1 VNVPFKTFVSGE
13 ILTASDVNSQ
23 LMNQMISV
31 FDDATARDAAITSP
45 VEGQFVFRK
54 DDAVLEYFDGSAWEE
69 F

>member
-1 VNVPFKTFVSGE
+1 MPSKTFVAGE
-13 ILTASDVNSQ
+13 ILTAADVNTN
-23 LMNQMISV
+23 LMSQMIAV
-31 FDDATARDAAITSP
+31 FNDATARDAGITSP